1 MSNWASFLVSTLV
14 ALAMSPYVLGKI
26 GELQFGFWS
35 LVVAVT
41 GYYGFIDLGIRSAV
55 GQYVTRYIARKEFD
69 SLNDTVNTSLL
80 VMAVIGFFI
89 AVVAVVISLFLPQ
102 IINIDA
108 ANAERIRLPLLIVGL
123 SIAIKFPFTVFQA
136 AISGKQRF
144 DLLGISSIG
153 IRLGSAGLAYAVLEA
168 GWGLLGLAIGTAVT
182 QLTEGAVMTW
192 IALRINPE
200 LRISPFTFSRKAFQ
214 EVRNYG
220 VFSFLINVSDK
231 VIFYTDTLI
240 ISTLVNPVAVTYY
253 VIGSNLMP
261 YFDDLVNA
269 VGNPLMQVATAYDA
283 GNQEKS
289 LQSLFLTGTR
299 YVFCFACLISVG
311 IFTVGENFLG
321 QWMGFKYVR
330 GGEYGSSGMVMFVL
344 AIAHTLYLS
353 QAVSRQIIFGRRKN
367 KFLAFVNMGEGVVN
381 LTLALILVPRI
392 GIIGVAYAAL
402 IPMLVTQGLL
412 LPIFVSRLVG
422 TNYFRFLWHSILPNV
437 GALLI
442 TIAVSKPLLAA
453 LPASGWNRVIV
464 SAMIVTVIYLSVI
477 FVVVLEK
484 KLRQRL
490 LAKIGLGRVD
500 RSTDTGT

>member
-1 MSNWASFLVSTLV
+1 MSTFV

-69 SLNDTVNTSLL
+69 NLNDTVNTSLL
-80 VMAVIGFFI
+80 VMAGIGVII
-89 AVVAVVISLFLPQ
+89 ALVAVVISFFLPQ
-102 IINIDA
+102 IVNIDTS
-108 ANAERIRLPLLIVGL
+108 NAERIRLPLLIVGL

-144 DLLGISSIG
+144 DLLGISSIC

-182 QLTEGAVMTW
+182 QLTEGAVMTL

-200 LRISPFTFSRKAFQ
+200 LRIAPFSFSRKAFR

-220 VFSFLINVSDK
+220 VFSFLINISDK
-231 VIFYTDTLI
+231 IIFYTDALI

-321 QWMGFKYVR
+321 QWMGFKYVQ
-330 GGEYGSSGMVMFVL
+330 GGEYGSSGTVMFVL

-353 QAVSRQIIFGRRKN
+353 QAVSRQIVFGRRKN
-367 KFLAFVNMGEGVVN
+367 KFLASVNVGEGAVN
-381 LTLALILVPRI
+381 LSLAIILVPRI
-392 GIIGVAYAAL
+392 GIIGVAYGAL
-402 IPMLVTQGLL
+402 IPMLVTQGVI
-412 LPIFVSRLVG
+412 LPIYVSRLVG
-422 TNYFRFLWHSILPNV
+422 TNYFRFLWHSILPNL
-437 GALLI
+437 GALFL
-442 TIAVSKPLLAA
+442 TLAA
-453 LPASGWNRVIV
+453 TKPILAILPITGWARVIV
-464 SAMIVTVIYLSVI
+464 SAIIVAAIYFCISFVLVI
-477 FVVVLEK
+477 EK
-484 KLRQRL
+484 DLRQRL
-490 LAKIGLGRVD
+490 FAKIGLGQGSRFPD
-500 RSTDTGT
+500 AKT